1 MSSVRHLIIHVYVM
15 NIFLSFFKSGQYQ
28 VMDTG
33 AMTSASLITHQIQ
46 AATGPIT
53 AFDISTSQQHV
64 SFGDA
69 NGCFHLY
76 ASGITEDGSP
86 KPFNPYSQE
95 TQFADV
101 VSTIEFNIEYMYY
114 NIFLRFIIYDNTG
127 I

>member
-1 MSSVRHLIIHVYVM
+1 MCAGFHFNMLTIIDILIYLSVCQ
-15 NIFLSFFKSGQYQ
+15 SGQYQ

-33 AMTSASLITHQIQ
+33 AMTSASLVTHQIG

-53 AFDISTSQQHV
+53 AFDVSTSQQHV

-76 ASGITEDGSP
+76 SSVSADGGSP

-101 VSTIEFNIEYMYY
+101 VCK
-114 NIFLRFIIYDNTG
+114 R
-127 I
+127 